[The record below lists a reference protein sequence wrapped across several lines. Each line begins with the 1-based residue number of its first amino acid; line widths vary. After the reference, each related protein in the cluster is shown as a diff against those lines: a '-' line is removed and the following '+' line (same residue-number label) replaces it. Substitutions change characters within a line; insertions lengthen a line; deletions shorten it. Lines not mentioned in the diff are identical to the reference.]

1 MQDVMNVNQ
10 KEDKIVK
17 LLGHGNGG
25 YSYLAIK
32 SKQNKMIII
41 DCCKQELEFQEC
53 QTLIQQMKEYNDEK
67 LGEPEDTF

>member
-17 LLGHGNGG
+17 LLGHGKGG

-53 QTLIQQMKEYNDEK
+53 
-67 LGEPEDTF
+67 